1 MLLEKSERL
10 VNLSEQTINLRK
22 YVQHRQAFE
31 TRKQQIEKA
40 ISDLKPSVI
49 ALTAFRE
56 RNLANID
63 LDEKTSKLLSFLEE
77 AKTQFKTNPEW
88 IIDSENFDSRLLNSR
103 VRGLIKAI
111 NSHLEKTWE
120 QYLSQQMPSTD
131 EELLNLLGKVGSF
144 KVTVGE
150 VRRLKQYI
158 GEIKY
163 PQNKTQFKQ
172 IDQSIQLLKDKWN
185 NLNADDVPE
194 PVLNFLKAAVNT
206 EGAPIHLLTS
216 DVKQW
221 LERYDLS
228 SLLRVRLS

>member
-1 MLLEKSERL
+1 MLLEKSECL
-10 VNLSEQTINLRK
+10 VNLSKDIINLRK
-22 YVQHRQAFE
+22 DVKYKQAFE
-31 TRKQQIEKA
+31 SRKQQIEKA

-63 LDEKTSKLLSFLEE
+63 LDEKTSQLLSSLEK
-77 AKTQFKTNPEW
+77 AQSQFKSNSEW
-88 IIDSENFDSRLLNSR
+88 IINSENFNGELLDSRIK
-103 VRGLIKAI
+103 GLIKAI
-111 NSHLEKTWE
+111 NNHLEKTWE

-144 KVTVGE
+144 KITVGE
-150 VRRLKQYI
+150 VRRLKQSI
-158 GEIKY
+158 GQIKY
-163 PQNKTQFKQ
+163 PKNKTEFQQ
-172 IDQSIQLLKDKWN
+172 IDQSIQVLKDKWN

-221 LERYDLS
+221 LERHDLS
-228 SLLRVRLS
+228 NLLRVRLS